1 MGTEDLKSDLLK
13 VCRWVGI
20 REWCPGTSGNVSVL
34 NPDRGEVYIKGSG
47 ASMMDVKPEDILTL
61 DLEGNILQGEG
72 RPSKEV
78 NFHLG
83 IYKARGDVKAVL
95 HTHSPFATAYAAAG
109 KEIPQV
115 TATAQL
121 ILKRIPLMEYALPG
135 SLELAGYV
143 IEGFRDPTVQALLL
157 KNHGVVTIGDT
168 VYRTYHINEWVEEAA
183 KAAFLSSIIKR
194 LS

>member
-1 MGTEDLKSDLLK
+1 MGAEDLKNDLIK
-13 VCRWVGI
+13 VSRWCGS

-34 NPDRGEVYIKGSG
+34 NPDRWEVYIKGSG
-47 ASMMDVKPEDILTL
+47 ASMADIKPEDILSL
-61 DLEGNILQGEG
+61 DLEGNVIQGEG

-83 IYKARGDVKAVL
+83 IYKARQDVKAVL
-95 HTHSPFATAYAAAG
+95 HTHSPFATAYAATG
-109 KEIPQV
+109 MEIPQV

-121 ILKRIPLMEYALPG
+121 TLKRVPLVEYAPPG

-143 IEGFRDPTVQALLL
+143 TGGLKDPTVQALLL
-157 KNHGVVTIGDT
+157 KNHGVVTVGDT
-168 VYRTYHINEWVEEAA
+168 VYRAYHINEWVEEAA
-183 KAAFLSSIIKR
+183 RVALLSSIIKR

>member
-1 MGTEDLKSDLLK
+1 MGAEDLKNDLIK
-13 VCRWVGI
+13 VSRWCGS
-20 REWCPGTSGNVSVL
+20 REWCPGTSGNVSAL

-47 ASMMDVKPEDILTL
+47 ASMLDLEPKDILTL
-61 DLEGNILQGEG
+61 DLEGNVIQGEG

-83 IYKARGDVKAVL
+83 IYKARGNVKAVL

-121 ILKRIPLMEYALPG
+121 TLKKVPLVEYAPPG
-135 SLELAGYV
+135 SPELAGYV
-143 IEGFRDPTVQALLL
+143 IGGFKDPTVQALLL

-168 VYRTYHINEWVEEAA
+168 VYRAYHINEWIEEAA
-183 KAAFLSSIIKR
+183 KVALLSSVIKR
-194 LS
+194 LF